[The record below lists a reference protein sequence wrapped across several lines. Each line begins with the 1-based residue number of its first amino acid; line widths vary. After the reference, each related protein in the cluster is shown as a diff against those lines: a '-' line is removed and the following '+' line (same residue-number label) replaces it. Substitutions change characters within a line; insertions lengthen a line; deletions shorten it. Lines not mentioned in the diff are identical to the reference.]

1 MSLDKNNANN
11 GDQFAQMKKNT
22 VDAKGQLCASQF
34 VTFRNAVGKGPRVM
48 FVGNSITL
56 HGPKPEIGWYGNF
69 GMAASEEEN
78 DYVHLLEKRVK
89 AVHPDAAFC
98 ICQVASWERG
108 YRNDAEVLSL
118 FAEARDFAADVI
130 VMRFIENCT
139 AREHDAKIFY
149 ESLCR
154 LTQYLDASGSAKKI
168 VTTGFWK
175 HPGDAELRRYAAEND
190 HPLVELGD
198 LGEDDTMKAIGLF
211 EHHGVANH
219 PGDAGMR
226 AIAER
231 IGAVLDQYL

>member
-1 MSLDKNNANN
+1 MSLNHNSS
-11 GDQFAQMKKNT
+11 DQFAQMKKNT
-22 VDAKGQLCASQF
+22 VDAKGQLRANQF
-34 VTFRNAVGKGPRVM
+34 VTFHNAAGRGPRVM

-56 HGPKPEIGWYGNF
+56 HAPKPEIGWYGNF
-69 GMAASEEEN
+69 GMAASEEEK

-108 YRNDAEVLSL
+108 YRNDAETLSQWSQ
-118 FAEARDFAADVI
+118 ARDFAADII
-130 VMRFIENCT
+130 VFRFIENCT
-139 AREHDAKIFY
+139 AREHDAKVFY

-154 LTQYLDASGSAKKI
+154 FAQYLDGSGCAKQI

-175 HPGDAELRRYAAEND
+175 HPGDAELRRYATERD
-190 HPLVELGD
+190 LPLVELGE
-198 LGEDDTMKAIGLF
+198 LGEDDAMKAIGLF

-219 PGDAGMR
+219 PGDAGMC